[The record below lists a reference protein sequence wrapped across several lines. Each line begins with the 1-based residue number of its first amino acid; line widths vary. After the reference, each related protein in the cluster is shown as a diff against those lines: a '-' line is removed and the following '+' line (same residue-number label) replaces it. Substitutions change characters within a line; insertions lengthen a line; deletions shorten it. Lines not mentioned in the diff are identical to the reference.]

1 MSESKKSLPAPIPP
15 EDERELRKTNELISR
30 PLVRG
35 NFTLLGRKV
44 FNAMI
49 LHAQFQGEPGKN
61 APGDS
66 PGYERMF
73 WTPVSDIARDAR
85 YDSNDMELLKEVAVQ
100 LMDIKIISETDTEWT
115 ADHLV
120 EQVKIVNPAGLRKR
134 GGRLWLGY
142 RFPQEVMH
150 LVTDP
155 KRYTRLPLYY
165 MTLLKTN
172 AGAALY
178 ELAKE
183 SSWKTTGLTQKAPW
197 EDWQAILEGKPK
209 SELQGWKSEYKFFK
223 DRILKKALG
232 EVSTLTDVEV
242 ELIEHKVGRKVVDL
256 QFRVIKKQQ
265 QALQFA
271 PPPIVDA
278 TLVRRIMA
286 FGVLKREAEDLIATN
301 DDGFLRATCSYVDER
316 LSNAALPKV
325 ASAAAFFR
333 SALRGRYAEG
343 AKNKALPAPK
353 ARPPARIAA
362 EDKAA
367 GDGAV
372 LAAAQSAAEARLDA
386 MGDDERKEL
395 LDSFL
400 DANPAIRSVSKGRM
414 TKMVRTMLVG
424 WMVKNTSELE
434 KVA

>member
-1 MSESKKSLPAPIPP
+1 MTSKKTHLPAPPS
-15 EDERELRKTNELISR
+15 DDRELRKTNELISR

-61 APGDS
+61 APSDA
-66 PGYERMF
+66 PGYSQMF
-73 WTPVSDIARDAR
+73 WTQVSDIARDAR
-85 YDSNDMELLKEVAVQ
+85 YDSNDLDLLKEVAVQ

-120 EQVKIVNPAGLRKR
+120 EQVKIVNPAGLRKK

-165 MTLLKTN
+165 LTLLKTN

-183 SSWKTTGLTQKAPW
+183 SAWKTTGLTQRAPW

-223 DRILKKALG
+223 DRVLKKALI
-232 EVSTLTDVEV
+232 EVNTLTDVEV
-242 ELIEHKVGRKVVDL
+242 ELIEYKTGRKVGDL
-256 QFRVIKKQQ
+256 QFKVAKKQQ
-265 QALQFA
+265 QTLPFA
-271 PPPIVDA
+271 PPPIIDA
-278 TLVRRIMA
+278 SLVEKIMS
-286 FGVLKREAEDLIATN
+286 FGILKREAEDLLATN
-301 DDGFLRATCSYVDER
+301 DEGFLRSTCAYVQER
-316 LSNAALPKV
+316 VSNKALPAV
-325 ASAAAFFR
+325 ASSGAFFR

-343 AKNKALPAPK
+343 VKTKALPKPKPKVDEKPEKEPK
-353 ARPPARIAA
+353 ADEGRGDA
-362 EDKAA
+362 E
-367 GDGAV
+367 
-372 LAAAQSAAEARLDA
+372 R
-386 MGDDERKEL
+386 L
-395 LDSFL
+395 LDEMDPVEKEKLLLSFL
-400 DANPAIRSVSKGRM
+400 EANPAIRAMTKGKM
-414 TKMVRTMLVG
+414 TKMVRTLLIG
-424 WMVKNTSELE
+424 WMSDNKKKAAV
-434 KVA
+434 